1 MHFFYLW
8 NEQAQ
13 LIQDAIRIEEAS
25 EKMKQAGA
33 KVNPEDRQMAQIL
46 TDAAAGKDVD
56 EYLLADVQDRHRR
69 RYASAVKA
77 TTRKERRTMGD
88 FSEDDDSDSTT
99 SGKSVAKRRRHRVN
113 YRSDPETDRLM
124 TGMESML
131 EFMQRKPDTSAADK
145 LAADQLQLQ
154 RDEFEHRKAEAT
166 LAAIHAREMEKEQL
180 AFRREQGERDAKAAA
195 DNLQLQTA
203 VMKMASE
210 MAKAMAS
217 FKK

>member
-1 MHFFYLW
+1 
-8 NEQAQ
+8 
-13 LIQDAIRIEEAS
+13 
-25 EKMKQAGA
+25 
-33 KVNPEDRQMAQIL
+33 
-46 TDAAAGKDVD
+46 
-56 EYLLADVQDRHRR
+56 
-69 RYASAVKA
+69 
-77 TTRKERRTMGD
+77 
-88 FSEDDDSDSTT
+88 
-99 SGKSVAKRRRHRVN
+99 
-113 YRSDPETDRLM
+113 M

-131 EFMQRKPDTSAADK
+131 EFMQRKSDTSAADK

-166 LAAIHAREMEKEQL
+166 LAAIHAREMEKEQM
-180 AFRREQGERDAKAAA
+180 AFRREQAERDAKAAA